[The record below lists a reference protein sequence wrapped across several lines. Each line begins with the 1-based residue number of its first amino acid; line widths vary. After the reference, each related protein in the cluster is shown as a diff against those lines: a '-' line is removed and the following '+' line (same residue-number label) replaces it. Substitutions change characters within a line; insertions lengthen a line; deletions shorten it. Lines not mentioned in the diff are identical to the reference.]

1 MAIDMSKMRDRLNT
15 LQTKSNGGGSSAF
28 WRPSDGNQTIRI
40 VSPQD
45 GDPFKDYHF
54 HYNVGNNSGFL
65 CPKKNFGEE
74 CAVCDFSK
82 KLYKAGDEESVKMA
96 RELTARQRFFS
107 PVLVRGEEN
116 LGVKMWGY
124 GKMAYETLLN
134 LVLNPEYGDITD
146 VESGT
151 DLDLHYG
158 KAPGQSFPQTK
169 LTPKRST
176 SPVCVEATPEACKEI
191 LESIPDLDTLFE
203 KKSSAEVQACLD
215 EYLSDDSSA
224 ESSSKETAKFAAQ
237 ATGGAAAV
245 DKSFNDLLNA

>member
-15 LQTKSNGGGSSAF
+15 LQTKGNGGGASAF
-28 WRPSDGNQTIRI
+28 WRPSEGSQTIRI
-40 VSPQD
+40 VSPKD
-45 GDPFKDYHF
+45 GDPFKDYFF

-74 CAVCDFSK
+74 CAVCDFAR

-96 RELTARQRFFS
+96 KELTARQRFFS

-116 LGVKMWGY
+116 LGVKIWGY

-146 VESGT
+146 VEAGT
-151 DLDLHYG
+151 DLDLQYG

-176 SPVCVEATPEACKEI
+176 SAVCVEATPEACKEI
-191 LESIPDLDTLFE
+191 LDSIPELETLFE
-203 KKSSAEVQACLD
+203 KKSSADVQACLD

-224 ESSSKETAKFAAQ
+224 ESSSSETEKFAASKD
-237 ATGGAAAV
+237 AASSV